1 MGMIDIS
8 GAKSKVS
15 IIAVP
20 TFPQGFT
27 IEEFATD
34 SDPVVIDDIEV
45 NNTEVGVNGDVVC
58 YKRATLLNV
67 ELSVIPTTESDRN
80 LTILLNSNRLAKN
93 KVATNDDITMIITY
107 ADGRIVT
114 FSGGVIIS
122 GTVANTISSDSK
134 IRTKTYRFTF
144 SNVI

>member
-1 MGMIDIS
+1 MIDIS
-8 GAKSKVS
+8 GAKSKVT
-15 IIAVP
+15 IIAIP

-27 IEEFATD
+27 IEEYATD

-45 NNTEVGVNGDVVC
+45 TNTEVGVNGDVVS
-58 YKRATLLNV
+58 YKRATMINV
-67 ELSVIPTTESDRN
+67 ELAVIPTTESDKN
-80 LTILLNSNRLAKN
+80 LEILLNANRLAKN

-107 ADGRIVT
+107 ADGSTKT
-114 FSGGVIIS
+114 FSGGVILS
-122 GTVANTISSDSK
+122 GAVANTVSSDAK

>member
-1 MGMIDIS
+1 MIDIS
-8 GAKSKVS
+8 GAKSKVQ
-15 IIAVP
+15 IIAIP
-20 TFPQGFT
+20 TFPQGFNV
-27 IEEFATD
+27 EELATD
-34 SDPVVIDDIEV
+34 TDPIVVDDIEV

-58 YKRATLLNV
+58 YKRATMINL
-67 ELSVIPTTESDRN
+67 ELSVIPRTESDKN

-93 KVATNDDITMIITY
+93 KVATNDDITLVITY
-107 ADGRIVT
+107 ANGKIVT

-122 GTVANTISSDSK
+122 GTVADTVSSDAK